1 MAAAMVAADP
11 PVAIHP
17 REPGAGTVAAVLAKA
32 ASDWLHL
39 AWPRLEIQEAHSKG
53 VHLMMRAGR
62 KQKPIPLP
70 SVQQVKPYLAVLST
84 LSTAGIPKCLPSC
97 TLYHVH
103 LVSGHAGNLHKMY
116 LKLVNEAF

>member
-1 MAAAMVAADP
+1 
-11 PVAIHP
+11 
-17 REPGAGTVAAVLAKA
+17 
-32 ASDWLHL
+32 
-39 AWPRLEIQEAHSKG
+39 
-53 VHLMMRAGR
+53 MMRAGR

-97 TLYHVH
+97 TLYHVL